1 MEEAKLQFNPKTIL
15 NYVTKDLIHE
25 LLTDGISI
33 FYMFGAFIG
42 WMECLLLHEFS
53 IYWLFLKEKRLA
65 TNRHTHSNY
74 INIDAQNIKS

>member
-25 LLTDGISI
+25 LLTDGRSI

-42 WMECLLLHEFS
+42 SWLLMDS
-53 IYWLFLKEKRLA
+53 MS
-65 TNRHTHSNY
+65 TVT
-74 INIDAQNIKS
+74 